1 MPAVVLLTTR
11 VLAVTGTD
19 TGVGK
24 TVVACALASLA
35 HQRGYR
41 VAVMKPVESGVLFS
55 LENKDGSAR
64 LDDDSEGTSHGNS
77 HGSSDAERLIA
88 AARSADSLELV
99 SPYRFEEPLAPMV
112 AAARA
117 GAEIDIDHLDHCRR
131 KLSEQADLLIVEGA
145 GGLMVP
151 IKRAFSYRDL
161 FRLWDAQVVVVAGN
175 KLGVIN
181 HTLLTMEA
189 LESDGLEVGGIVL
202 SSLSRADS
210 AAADISQK
218 MNFDTLCQL
227 LPEAPLFHL
236 SWLEHV
242 DNPGALA
249 AAAAQAG
256 LARLLPF
263 QAPR

>member
-1 MPAVVLLTTR
+1 MPVVAPLTTR

-24 TVVACALASLA
+24 TVVACALAALA
-35 HQRGYR
+35 HQKGYR
-41 VAVMKPVESGVLFS
+41 VAVMKPVESGVLFNS
-55 LENKDGSAR
+55 ENNDGSAR
-64 LDDDSEGTSHGNS
+64 LDDNSEGTSHGT
-77 HGSSDAERLIA
+77 SDAERLVA

-117 GAEIDIDHLDHCRR
+117 GAEIDIGHLDHCRR